1 MNKEFLK
8 KNINMVSIVLM
19 IAGLALF
26 FIRIVF
32 IRNFLITI
40 LGLAAFIGGALLNIE
55 SKVGMKKF
63 IDMASDYS
71 KDKTKEITTGIKE
84 ELKND
89 GDNKM
94 SK

>member
-19 IAGLALF
+19 ISGLVLF

-63 IDMASDYS
+63 IDMAANYS